1 MPLVVLT
8 QALSPPSQPPALWI
22 QIEHADSVQPHNR
35 SAQSQTLQSQP
46 DAVYWTFVAIVAL
59 TPLLL
64 FLIAVTAKC
73 MLRRE
78 RQDMGV
84 GDAEIV
90 SILCK
95 AHTADVRVRL
105 AITYFTL
112 CCAWAIYTVTDL
124 SAYIKWLLDMSST
137 RSQAVFDEQ
146 WSLPA
151 PLLGVID
158 GIIPRLILLAL
169 RPVDRE
175 GMCAVGAYSVV
186 QGLICLASDYNMFK
200 HRYIPEAEAAEW
212 SPRATAIVC
221 FMAGTFPRWSFF
233 TLANLSVCFLHRTST
248 RGALRRLWRVDLYT
262 QLAGQLVWYP
272 QAALYL
278 LAGDAVPFFLQ
289 QCCWG
294 SLIGTCVVVPVYL
307 YRGRIQR
314 GAMSMVL
321 PSDANGLVAV
331 AALMRSGLSP
341 RAFEQRTL
349 EAVRM
354 LRMLPWSALREEHFE
369 SAQSSEEERLYFRAT
384 SRPATFGEVDA
395 FISHSWSDR
404 GPLRFRAL
412 QSWAREF
419 EEHNGREPHIWFD
432 KACIDQDDIQ
442 RSLLGLPIFVSGCSS
457 FVVLAGPTYVSRLWC
472 ILELFCFMTTRG
484 SVEDVHVLR
493 LEDEESVCGQTE
505 KDERGEAVDLSRF
518 QVSNAA
524 CSKRWDREQILAS
537 IEAAFGDHRP
547 FNKAVRSVFCADAPS
562 SPRLRSKCMDCNSC
576 HSPRRASSLSRGDS
590 PSPVSSACTE
600 SHSDR
605 L

>member
-1 MPLVVLT
+1 MPQAASSDAGLAWWQRAACSVVSAGPLPRHVAFIMDGNRRWARNRGLPVAEGHRRGYAKLEESLRWCAELGVAAVTCYAFSLENFKRSAEEVDTLMALMGEKLRSMRREDSLIMTQRVRVRVVGNLARVPADVRAEIDAVTRLTSAHERAVLT
-8 QALSPPSQPPALWI
+8 VCFAYTSREEVASAVSSLAEAAAARTLCPSELTA
-22 QIEHADSVQPHNR
+22 R

-233 TLANLSVCFLHRTST
+233 TLANLS
-248 RGALRRLWRVDLYT
+248 
-262 QLAGQLVWYP
+262 
-272 QAALYL
+272 AALYL

-349 EAVRM
+349 EA
-354 LRMLPWSALREEHFE
+354 
-369 SAQSSEEERLYFRAT
+369 
-384 SRPATFGEVDA
+384 
-395 FISHSWSDR
+395 
-404 GPLRFRAL
+404 
-412 QSWAREF
+412 
-419 EEHNGREPHIWFD
+419 
-432 KACIDQDDIQ
+432 
-442 RSLLGLPIFVSGCSS
+442 
-457 FVVLAGPTYVSRLWC
+457 
-472 ILELFCFMTTRG
+472 
-484 SVEDVHVLR
+484 
-493 LEDEESVCGQTE
+493 
-505 KDERGEAVDLSRF
+505 
-518 QVSNAA
+518 
-524 CSKRWDREQILAS
+524 
-537 IEAAFGDHRP
+537 
-547 FNKAVRSVFCADAPS
+547 
-562 SPRLRSKCMDCNSC
+562 
-576 HSPRRASSLSRGDS
+576 
-590 PSPVSSACTE
+590 
-600 SHSDR
+600 
-605 L
+605 